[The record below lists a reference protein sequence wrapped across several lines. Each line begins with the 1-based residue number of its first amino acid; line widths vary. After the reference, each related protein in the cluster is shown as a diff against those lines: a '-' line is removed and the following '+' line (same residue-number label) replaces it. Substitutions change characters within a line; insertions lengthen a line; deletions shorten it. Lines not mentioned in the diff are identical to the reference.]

1 MGIHHTRA
9 QDQTPWQSEHQV
21 HAGRDTR
28 WSEET
33 TSGVGCFFWFP
44 HAHRSTKT
52 VSPKE
57 TTCRSSGIPPVSL
70 PRMKASCLSRPQV
83 MLEDEQTAEDGQ
95 RIADDLMQ
103 KLGIEKDQLITGAY
117 MDLILQ
123 KQGHKVNGN

>member
-1 MGIHHTRA
+1 
-9 QDQTPWQSEHQV
+9 
-21 HAGRDTR
+21 
-28 WSEET
+28 
-33 TSGVGCFFWFP
+33 
-44 HAHRSTKT
+44 
-52 VSPKE
+52 
-57 TTCRSSGIPPVSL
+57 
-70 PRMKASCLSRPQV
+70 